1 MPNVNPEIL
10 RWARETAGVELEEAA
25 RKIQLRDSGKG
36 TAVERLEALER
47 GEEAPTRAMLGR
59 MAKAYRRP
67 LVVFYLSDP
76 PPRGDRGEDFRSLPV
91 EPPEDEEAHLD
102 TLLRRVKARQRLLRA
117 VLEDEDEAEPLPFVG
132 SMTMGRGVVGVAE
145 SIRTA
150 LGVSAGELRRQP
162 GVTEAFAL
170 LRDRTEEAGVFVLLI
185 GDLGSHHTALD
196 PEVFR
201 GFALA
206 DPVAPFVVINARDSR
221 AAWSFTLLHELA
233 HLWLGQTGVSGGPPE
248 SGIEQF
254 CNDVASRF
262 LVSPEEVARV
272 AARVREPGG
281 DGAAA
286 VLGRFAREWKVSRS
300 LLAYRLY
307 REGHI
312 TRPAWRTLDK
322 RFRETWYE
330 DQQRSREEARKREGG
345 PDYYVVRRHRLGP
358 TLIELTARMLAS
370 GALSTTRAGRILD
383 VRPAN
388 VGRLVREGSAP
399 GPWR

>member
-281 DGAAA
+281 DGTAA